1 MPLLLTKVVALILDE
16 TLHWLLLVDGEV
28 GCPLVE
34 TLVAELEGE
43 VDDENLPEEDEVGS
57 KELKIEVWLDEV
69 T

>member
-28 GCPLVE
+28 GCTLVE
-34 TLVAELEGE
+34 TPVAELEGE